1 MRKRLH
7 SQERKAQNS
16 TFPVFSTL
24 SGDRLLL
31 AGILLLI
38 QSLFCRSDPI
48 RSDLIRILP
57 TAIPKVVTNRQ
68 KSLKSQKSRLL
79 LGTCVL
85 YLLSVLRF
93 MRVFAKF
100 AKIVKI
106 AKIAALVGDLC
117 SLPSQYSAIFAS
129 FRKIRE
135 NR

>member
-48 RSDLIRILP
+48 RSDSDF
-57 TAIPKVVTNRQ
+57 ADGH
-68 KSLKSQKSRLL
+68 SQSCDQQ
-79 LGTCVL
+79 T
-85 YLLSVLRF
+85 
-93 MRVFAKF
+93 
-100 AKIVKI
+100 KIVKI
-106 AKIAALVGDLC
+106 AKIATLVGDLC
-117 SLPSQYSAIFAS
+117 SLPSQCSSFFAS
-129 FRKIRE
+129 FRKIRK